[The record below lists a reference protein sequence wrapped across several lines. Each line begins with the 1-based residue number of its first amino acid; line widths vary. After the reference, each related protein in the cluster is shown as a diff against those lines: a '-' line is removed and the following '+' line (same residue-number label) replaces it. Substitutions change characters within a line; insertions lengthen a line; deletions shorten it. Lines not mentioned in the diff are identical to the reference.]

1 MPHVTIECSANVAK
15 VTDVA
20 ALTGA
25 LHEAALAT
33 GVAPLDALRTRTAL
47 HEHYAIGDR
56 AAQNLFVAVTV
67 RLAPGRS
74 DQAKQLLLA
83 TLLDALDDRLGPA
96 RADAML
102 SVELQEIDPA
112 SRVNRNHLRAVIAE
126 RAAPRDKTAEL

>member
-1 MPHVTIECSANVAK
+1 MPHVTIDCSANVADM
-15 VTDVA
+15 VADVA

-74 DQAKQLLLA
+74 DQAKQRLL
-83 TLLDALDDRLGPA
+83 G
-96 RADAML
+96 
-102 SVELQEIDPA
+102 
-112 SRVNRNHLRAVIAE
+112 
-126 RAAPRDKTAEL
+126 RAA